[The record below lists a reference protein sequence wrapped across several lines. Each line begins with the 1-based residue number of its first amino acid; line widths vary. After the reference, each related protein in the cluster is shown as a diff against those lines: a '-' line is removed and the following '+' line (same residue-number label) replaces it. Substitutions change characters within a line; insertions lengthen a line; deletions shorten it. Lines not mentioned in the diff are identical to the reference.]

1 MHQLYINTI
10 ASRLECKPWQVEN
23 CALMFEEGSTIPFIS
38 RYRKEKTGGMDDST
52 VAEVKHWLDVYSEME
67 KRKQTILSTIE
78 QAGALTGEL
87 RRKIENCVDATEL
100 EDLYL
105 PFRPKRR
112 TRATA
117 AKELGLEPLADL
129 MWNCRTRSPRE
140 SAKAFVKNASTS
152 RESADASGTKAN
164 PASGTNGSAKAES
177 IEAALDGARDI
188 IAERLSETA
197 AIREE
202 LRAVY
207 RRRKITSTLTRAGK
221 SNPEADKYRSY
232 FNFSMPLDRIPSH
245 NLLAMLR
252 AESEGILSLSI
263 DADPQRCADTVYRG
277 WQKSASTQQ
286 AGNPQQGQQ
295 TQLGTQ
301 QGHQAYTQF
310 RQPSPE
316 LSTELRKA
324 AADAFE
330 RLLDPSITNEVIK
343 EAKQK
348 ADIESIRVFGENLR
362 QLLLSAPVGQ
372 KRTLAVDPGFRNG
385 CKLAVLDEYGALLH
399 HEIIFPHPPQN
410 EKIKALGSVQK
421 IIDGYG
427 IQAIAIG
434 NGTASRET
442 VEFFKRI
449 ALPQDCKVWTV
460 SEDGASIYSASE
472 VARKEMP
479 DEDVTVRGAVSI
491 GRRLM
496 DPLAELVKIDPKSL
510 GVGQYQHDVDQN
522 LLKEKLDNTVESC
535 VNSVGVNLNTAS
547 PYLLA
552 YVAGIGP
559 SLAESI
565 VAWRSRQGGFRSR
578 AELLKVPRLGAK
590 TFEQCAGFLRIRG
603 GENPLDCSAV
613 HPESYPIVD
622 RMARDLGVSTAELIG
637 NAELCSRIK
646 PEHYIT
652 EDKGLPTINDIIRE
666 LAKPGVDPRE
676 EAGTFSFAEDI
687 RDISD
692 LKTGMELPGIVTNIT
707 NFGAFVDIGLHENG
721 LVHVSQM
728 GPRGTDPTRV
738 VKLHQQVKVKVLGV
752 DTDRNR
758 ISLQLISPSVPR
770 DRR

>member
-1 MHQLYINTI
+1 MKQLYINEI
-10 ASRLECKPWQVEN
+10 AARLECRPWQVEN
-23 CALMFEEGSTIPFIS
+23 CALMFEEGSTVPFIS

-67 KRKQTILSTIE
+67 KRKQTILTTIE

-129 MWNCRTRSPRE
+129 LWNCRTRSPRE
-140 SAKAFVKNASTS
+140 SAKAFVKDKV
-152 RESADASGTKAN
+152 ESVD
-164 PASGTNGSAKAES
+164 
-177 IEAALDGARDI
+177 AALDGARDI

-197 AIREE
+197 PIRES
-202 LRAVY
+202 LREVY
-207 RRRKITSTLTRAGK
+207 RHRRIATSLTRAGK

-232 FNFSMPLDRIPSH
+232 FNFSMPIDRIPSH
-245 NLLAMLR
+245 NLLAILR

-263 DADPQRCADTVYRG
+263 DADSQRCAETVYRG
-277 WQKSASTQQ
+277 WLKTAGSRQGSGSA
-286 AGNPQQGQQ
+286 
-295 TQLGTQ
+295 
-301 QGHQAYTQF
+301 
-310 RQPSPE
+310 E
-316 LSTELRKA
+316 LSSELRKA
-324 AADAFE
+324 SEDAFE

-385 CKLAVLDEYGALLH
+385 CKLAVLDEQGALLH

-427 IQAIAIG
+427 IQAVAIG

-442 VEFFKRI
+442 VDFFKRI

-510 GVGQYQHDVDQN
+510 GVGQYQHDVDQT

-565 VAWRSRQGGFRSR
+565 VAYRSKQGGFRSR

-613 HPESYPIVD
+613 HPESYPIVH

-637 NAELCSRIK
+637 NAALCARIK
-646 PEHYIT
+646 PENYVDA
-652 EDKGLPTINDIIRE
+652 DKGLPTINDIIRE